1 MSPANDDGHPVSPQ
15 WTGWRK
21 AIDLDEYEARFTDHD
36 AHGEADCIAAF
47 GPATVLD
54 AGCGTGRVAMELH
67 RRGIDVVGVDLDAD
81 MLERARR
88 RAANVEW
95 QCADLASFDLGRRFD
110 VVAMPGNVLLFC
122 RIADRRAVV
131 QRCAAHVAD
140 GGVLI
145 AGFSL
150 KRAADSYTL
159 RAHDD
164 ACSEVGFE
172 LVHRWATWDRVE
184 YDGGDYAVSVH
195 RHRAVTSL

>member
-88 RAANVEW
+88 R
-95 QCADLASFDLGRRFD
+95 
-110 VVAMPGNVLLFC
+110 
-122 RIADRRAVV
+122 
-131 QRCAAHVAD
+131 
-140 GGVLI
+140 
-145 AGFSL
+145 
-150 KRAADSYTL
+150 
-159 RAHDD
+159 
-164 ACSEVGFE
+164 
-172 LVHRWATWDRVE
+172 
-184 YDGGDYAVSVH
+184 
-195 RHRAVTSL
+195 